1 MIRNNRK
8 YSEAKLQENI
18 DSEIMEVLLQEAR
31 EAYDQEIVVE
41 LKSNTAEELETNVDR
56 IESWLK
62 QWMEDNKGAT

>member
-1 MIRNNRK
+1 LIRNNRK